1 MPISSET
8 SWQRL
13 CTAGTHVAEE
23 SLNKLSEQ
31 IIGAAISVHRRV
43 GPGCLESAY
52 APCFVL
58 ELCRRRLDFRREVAL
73 RLHYDE
79 LVVDRAYV
87 ADFVVGDSIV
97 VELKAMS
104 RIGETERRQLQTYL
118 EIIGYP
124 LGLLINFSALKLVDG
139 IKRVVHNFPIGTRRE
154 PEDVHP

>member
-1 MPISSET
+1 
-8 SWQRL
+8 
-13 CTAGTHVAEE
+13 VAEE

-52 APCFVL
+52 APCFAL

-87 ADFVVGDSIV
+87 ADFVVGYSIV

-124 LGLLINFSALKLVDG
+124 LGL
-139 IKRVVHNFPIGTRRE
+139 
-154 PEDVHP
+154 